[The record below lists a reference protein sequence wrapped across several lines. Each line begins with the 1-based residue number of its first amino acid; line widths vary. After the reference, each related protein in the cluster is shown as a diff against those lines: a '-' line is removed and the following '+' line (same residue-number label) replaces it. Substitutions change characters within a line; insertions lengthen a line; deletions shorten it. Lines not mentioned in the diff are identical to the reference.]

1 MSNSTLYAAQT
12 LLKQIDSENSQCSFW
27 LFSAINRLLILD
39 ENLSLKDFFLELK
52 DLNPESFENFKEY
65 AESIDIKI
73 VS

>member
-12 LLKQIDSENSQCSFW
+12 LLKQIDSENPQCSFW

-52 DLNPESFENFKEY
+52 DLNPESFENFKGY

-73 VS
+73 IE

>member
-1 MSNSTLYAAQT
+1 MKNSTFEIAQD
-12 LLKQIDSENSQCSFW
+12 LLKQIDSENPQCSFW

-52 DLNPESFENFKEY
+52 ELNPESFENFEIY

-73 VS
+73 VL

>member
-12 LLKQIDSENSQCSFW
+12 LLKQIDSENPHCSFW
-27 LFSAINRLLILD
+27 LFSAINRLLNLD
-39 ENLSLKDFFLELK
+39 ENLSLKDFFVELK
-52 DLNPESFENFKEY
+52 ELNPESFENFKGY

>member
-1 MSNSTLYAAQT
+1 MSNPTFEIAQD

-52 DLNPESFENFKEY
+52 ELNPESFENFEIY

-73 VS
+73 VL

>member
-1 MSNSTLYAAQT
+1 MSNSTLYTAQT
-12 LLKQIDSENSQCSFW
+12 LLKQIDSENPQCSFW

-52 DLNPESFENFKEY
+52 DLNPQSFDNFKGY